1 MNIFQLFKTYN
12 MIVLMLRFKDLNLV
26 GNYVEH
32 DCNNKWCQFPLP
44 TFKTTMYQMLHECL
58 SGTSVLQG
66 TMCNTNAIF
75 GERVSKE
82 EICFEQASIGLFI
95 SLDLFVS

>member
-1 MNIFQLFKTYN
+1 
-12 MIVLMLRFKDLNLV
+12 
-26 GNYVEH
+26 
-32 DCNNKWCQFPLP
+32 
-44 TFKTTMYQMLHECL
+44 MLHECL